1 MNTMQWNL
9 HLILKAS
16 ACCLTALCLTLGSTA
31 LIADEKGDK
40 KGDEKK
46 EEVKKEE
53 PKKEAPKKEEPKKE
67 AEKPAPKKEEPKKEE
82 PKAPA
87 VTVKTLVTNL
97 ENPSG
102 IAIQA
107 GTGHVFVAS
116 RYGVYRYDAKGKT
129 VDLEIAGYPT
139 DIYGKG
145 PMYNIGPLG
154 LAFLDKDHL
163 VVGDGSRPDAEELV
177 RIYKVGDKP
186 VAKWVKEDTAVQT
199 LGPIKASDKS
209 AKGEGNFY
217 GVAVGGGD
225 IFITCNGDDTK
236 GWVAKSVVKDGKAG
250 PLELTIAT
258 KEATSVDA
266 PVAITFSPD
275 GKELVIGQMG
285 EMNVAND
292 ALLTFYDPKTG
303 KLTKSL
309 KTGLS
314 DIAGLAYSP
323 KTKKLY
329 ATDFSW
335 VDTTKGGLFELK
347 IDGDKVTAEK
357 IVSLDKPA
365 AIAFD
370 AEGNLYLTAFGTQG
384 KDAEKSPGSLAIIN
398 AGL

>member
-46 EEVKKEE
+46 EEAKKEE

-102 IAIQA
+102 IAIQE

-199 LGPIKASDKS
+199 LGPIKASDKT

-292 ALLTFYDPKTG
+292 SLLTFYDPKTG

-357 IVSLDKPA
+357 IISLDKPA